1 MDLFDY
7 AHTLGEKYAMV
18 VMKVMLTHIL
28 RNFRITTNLKMSD
41 LRVRMDINIF
51 LIGGHM
57 IQVHPRNFH
66 GK

>member
-1 MDLFDY
+1 M
-7 AHTLGEKYAMV
+7 T

-28 RNFRITTNLKMSD
+28 RNFRITTNLKLTD

-57 IQVHPRNFH
+57 VQVHPRNFAD
-66 GK
+66 K